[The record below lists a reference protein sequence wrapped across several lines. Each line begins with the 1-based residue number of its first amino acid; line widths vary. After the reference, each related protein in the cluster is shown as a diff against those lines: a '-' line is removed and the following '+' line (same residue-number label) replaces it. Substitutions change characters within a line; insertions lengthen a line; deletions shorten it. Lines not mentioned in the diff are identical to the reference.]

1 MPLTRARQVTGPTMP
16 STVIPSACWKAR
28 TAALVGFVFEIL
40 KGLDARRERLAAM
53 SQTEAWSEWIDTGRT
68 IEGDWES
75 WTTPERNAYLR
86 RMGVTIMC
94 AKGRPPVCDFARI
107 AGRDWKALR
116 ASAR

>member
-1 MPLTRARQVTGPTMP
+1 MDRHRANDKKETG
-16 STVIPSACWKAR
+16 
-28 TAALVGFVFEIL
+28 
-40 KGLDARRERLAAM
+40 
-53 SQTEAWSEWIDTGRT
+53 
-68 IEGDWES
+68 ES